1 MDPITESERAVA
13 VQSGLRVYH
22 IAELEGI
29 GAAHVGES
37 PHRPPSSSDLATFC
51 YTSGKLLKLFIVFL
65 LLTFAN
71 TTASSDIATFCYTSA
86 KMLLLLQC
94 YCD

>member
-1 MDPITESERAVA
+1 MDPIIESERAVA

-29 GAAHVGES
+29 GAAHVGQS

-51 YTSGKLLKLFIVFL
+51 YTSGKLLVLLVPILSISKFL
-65 LLTFAN
+65 LL
-71 TTASSDIATFCYTSA
+71 
-86 KMLLLLQC
+86 
-94 YCD
+94 